1 MKSSQSTG
9 AYRVLPN
16 LHGSYSVNE
25 ERYLDIKT
33 LWTFLSSWT
42 KSVEISDPL
51 ELDPGEEK
59 RTEGGKK
66 GGREKGRRGREER
79 RRERRERRER
89 KEERDCQHR
98 RHPNDII

>member
-1 MKSSQSTG
+1 MKSSQSSG

-59 RTEGGKK
+59 RTEGGKR
-66 GGREKGRRGREER
+66 GGREKMSEASER
-79 RRERRERRER
+79 SE
-89 KEERDCQHR
+89 
-98 RHPNDII
+98 P